1 MVTQGLVTR
10 AHAPLEVAAKR
21 RARMRRFMYL
31 LQVLVAQPRRM
42 ENIQT
47 ARGRSANAQTVRI
60 AAEAPGKI
68 IPAWVDPV
76 VHTLVHPLCSPSDEK
91 KQSWTAHGYLLG
103 AGMEI

>member
-1 MVTQGLVTR
+1 MMSMARSQQPMVTQGLVTR

-68 IPAWVDPV
+68 IPG
-76 VHTLVHPLCSPSDEK
+76 LGGSRG
-91 KQSWTAHGYLLG
+91 AHLG
-103 AGMEI
+103 APPL